1 MEYPALQNKVFL
13 STYILIWTVISFA
26 ISLVVA
32 PLVALPFGFCI
43 LFGAIS
49 GYLFGI
55 LAIFLW
61 SVVKY
66 ADYSAQNQFQRMV
79 SYLALALV
87 SVGIWIGFTFL
98 MLYIC
103 MPENNIAPFEP
114 FIPLELMLGCCFFII
129 VLVIYNRML
138 EKAKDAEK
146 EEELEEIEQTIEQ
159 AQPDVAVETEMV
171 ERVAV
176 KVGSKIEVIMVPD
189 ILAVQAEGD
198 YVMIHT
204 AQSRYLKEQTMK
216 YFEEHLP
223 PSQFVRVHRSCIV
236 NVQVISKI
244 ELFEKQNQLLTLQ
257 NGLQV
262 KASATGYKLL
272 KRTLNL

>member
-13 STYILIWTVISFA
+13 SAYILIWTVISLA
-26 ISLVVA
+26 ISFVVA
-32 PLVALPFGFCI
+32 PLVALPFGFSL

-66 ADYSAQNQFQRMV
+66 ADYSVQNHFHRMA

-87 SVGIWIGFTFL
+87 SVGIWIGIIFL

-103 MPENNIAPFEP
+103 MPGNNVVPFEP
-114 FIPLELMLGCCFFII
+114 LIPLELMLGSCFFVI
-129 VLVIYNRML
+129 VLLIYNKML
-138 EKAKDAEK
+138 ANAKDAEK
-146 EEELEEIEQTIEQ
+146 EEELEEMEQPVEPTQ
-159 AQPDVAVETEMV
+159 SDMAVEMV
-171 ERVAV
+171 ERIAV
-176 KVGSKIEVIMVPD
+176 KVGSKIEVILVSE
-189 ILAVQAEGD
+189 IVAVQAEGD

-204 AQSRYLKEQTMK
+204 AQGRYLKEQTMK

-223 PSQFVRVHRSCIV
+223 SNQFVRVHRSCIV

>member
-1 MEYPALQNKVFL
+1 MEYPALQNKVFF
-13 STYILIWTVISFA
+13 TAYFLIWTVVSLAISF
-26 ISLVVA
+26 IVT
-32 PLVALPFGFCI
+32 PLIVLPFEFCL
-43 LFGAIS
+43 LFGAVS

-66 ADYSAQNQFQRMV
+66 ADYSVRNGFQRMV
-79 SYLALALV
+79 SYLALALM
-87 SVGIWIGFTFL
+87 SVGIWIGVSFFV
-98 MLYIC
+98 LYLC
-103 MPENNIAPFEP
+103 MPKNNITPFEP
-114 FIPLELMLGCCFFII
+114 LIPLELMLGCCFFII
-129 VLVIYNRML
+129 VLLIYNKML
-138 EKAKDAEK
+138 DNVNDSEE
-146 EEELEEIEQTIEQ
+146 EEELENLEQIIEQE
-159 AQPDVAVETEMV
+159 QPDVAIEML
-171 ERVAV
+171 ERIAV

-204 AQSRYLKEQTMK
+204 AQGRYLKEQTMK
-216 YFEEHLP
+216 YFEEHL
-223 PSQFVRVHRSCIV
+223 SSNQFVRVHRSCIV
-236 NVQVISKI
+236 NVQFISKI

-272 KRTLNL
+272 RRTLNL

>member
-13 STYILIWTVISFA
+13 TAYILVWTVISLA
-26 ISLVVA
+26 ISFVVA
-32 PLVALPFGFCI
+32 PLVALPFEFAL

-55 LAIFLW
+55 LAIYLW
-61 SVVKY
+61 SAVKY
-66 ADYSAQNQFQRMV
+66 ADYSAQNKFQRMV

-87 SVGIWIGFTFL
+87 SVGVWIGIVFL
-98 MLYIC
+98 LLYIC
-103 MPENNIAPFEP
+103 MPGNNVVPFEP
-114 FIPLELMLGCCFFII
+114 LIPLELMLGSCFFVV
-129 VLVIYNRML
+129 VLLTYDKML
-138 EKAKDAEK
+138 VNAKEAEK
-146 EEELEEIEQTIEQ
+146 EEELEEMEQSVE
-159 AQPDVAVETEMV
+159 AEQPDMAVEML
-171 ERVAV
+171 ERIAV
-176 KVGSKIEVIMVPD
+176 KVGSKIEVILISE

-204 AQSRYLKEQTMK
+204 AHGRYLKEQTMK

-223 PSQFVRVHRSCIV
+223 SNLFVRVHRSCIV